1 MWMPRPGI
9 ASRSRLTARCVSP
22 ASITRPTPGCI
33 TTFCVTR
40 TPASAGYASL
50 DPLGVLP
57 ALNRHTRVDNRLTRL
72 DPLGLMCACMNK
84 SSDADIKQ
92 EGGFRPQ
99 ANYSKKT
106 ECTGKFFDKRPKT
119 VYRVDTRQRQRLDLD
134 DLPDSAW
141 TEMPRNTP
149 GAGPRVRRVRRARPK
164 RDRLVRRPR
173 LVR

>member
-1 MWMPRPGI
+1 
-9 ASRSRLTARCVSP
+9 
-22 ASITRPTPGCI
+22 
-33 TTFCVTR
+33 
-40 TPASAGYASL
+40 
-50 DPLGVLP
+50 VLP

-149 GAGPRVRRVRRARPK
+149 GRALECGGSVGHVRNGIAWYGGRASCADTRRRA
-164 RDRLVRRPR
+164 VSSRRFTVWSTPHR
-173 LVR
+173 QAIALMYSS